1 MKNVHKL
8 TEGAILLA
16 IFAVLL
22 LITIYIP
29 VVGVAVNLFISLP
42 FIIFSSKND
51 RKSSLVFLIGALLIS
66 FIVGTVFA
74 IPLAFSYGLTGIIIG
89 DFIREKRNRI
99 AGFMAGV
106 IVFLI
111 TIVAQYA
118 ISVVFLDMDII
129 KESIR
134 AFEESI
140 DKSIEI
146 LGSFGQSPNP
156 TMIEQFKASVQMLK
170 TLIPS
175 VFVMA
180 SILIVFIIE
189 LVSFPIAKR
198 FGVQVPKWKP
208 FRELSLPKSLLWY
221 YLLVLLATL
230 LMNPEQGTYWYT
242 ALANLSFILQFF
254 MVFQGL
260 SFIYYISY
268 EKRLP
273 KFLPIMITVFLFLLP
288 IVLYIVRILGII
300 DLGFN
305 LRKRGVE
312 KK

>member
-22 LITIYIP
+22 LITIYVP
-29 VVGVAVNLFISLP
+29 VLGLVVNLFIALP
-42 FIIFSSKND
+42 FIMFSAKND

-74 IPLAFSYGLTGIIIG
+74 IPLALSYGLTGIIIG
-89 DFIREKRNRI
+89 DFIRQKKNRI
-99 AGFMAGV
+99 AGFIAGV

-118 ISVVFLDMDII
+118 VSVVLLDMDII
-129 KESIR
+129 KESIQ
-134 AFEESI
+134 AFGESL
-140 DKSIEI
+140 DKSIE
-146 LGSFGQSPNP
+146 LLENFGQTLDP
-156 TMIEQFKASVQMLK
+156 TMIEQFKTSIQMLE

-180 SILIVFIIE
+180 SFLIVLIIE

-198 FGVQVPKWKP
+198 FGLDVPRWKP
-208 FRELSLPKSLLWY
+208 FRELTLPRSLLWY

-230 LMNPEQGTYWYT
+230 LLNPEQGTYWYT

-260 SFIYYISY
+260 SFVYYISY
-268 EKRLP
+268 QKGFPR
-273 KFLPIMITVFLFLLP
+273 FVPILTTVLMFLLP

-305 LRKRGVE
+305 LRNRGVE
-312 KK
+312 K